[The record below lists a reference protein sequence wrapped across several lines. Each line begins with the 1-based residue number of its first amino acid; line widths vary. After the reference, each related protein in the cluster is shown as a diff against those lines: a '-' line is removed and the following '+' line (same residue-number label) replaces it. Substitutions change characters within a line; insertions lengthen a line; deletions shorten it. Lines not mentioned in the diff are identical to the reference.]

1 DRDPKLGKEAVLK
14 LFEAVD
20 TYIPVPPRAID
31 QPFLLPVEHVYS
43 IPSINLNHTINFYI
57 LSLFFV
63 FVSDKGTIA
72 TGRVERG
79 SAKKGDPIEVVG
91 HNKLNKGII
100 GGKEYNWYTRINV
113 SRTKEHK

>member
-1 DRDPKLGKEAVLK
+1 FRFNNFSFQDRDPKLGKEAVLK

-43 IPSINLNHTINFYI
+43 IPN
-57 LSLFFV
+57 
-63 FVSDKGTIA
+63 KGTIA